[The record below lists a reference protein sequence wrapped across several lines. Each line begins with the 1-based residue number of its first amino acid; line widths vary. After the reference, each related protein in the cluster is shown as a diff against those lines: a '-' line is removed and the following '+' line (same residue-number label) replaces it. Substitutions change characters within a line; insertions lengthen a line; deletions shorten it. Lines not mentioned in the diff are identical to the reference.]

1 MSCQQINKSVFLSI
15 SFHPPAFS
23 VNAFLFKKRLLLLL
37 SHKRSD
43 NSFCLDDAPSSTRP
57 IPPESHYTR
66 LPGELVDAD
75 TQCEYDYGT
84 GYRRCPHVNLEVN
97 KSQLYVLKKLKNL
110 YRRTKHFTSNYRRE
124 LEWNQC
130 VNPNDMWTLD
140 TEFYPLSHREE
151 RVESTAVYYAQYSPA
166 YSAGS
171 LKLTFHYC

>member
-23 VNAFLFKKRLLLLL
+23 VNASLCKKRLTRNAVNLVNLLLLLL

-57 IPPESHYTR
+57 IPPESYYTR

-110 YRRTKHFTSNYRRE
+110 YRRTLQAITGEY
-124 LEWNQC
+124 
-130 VNPNDMWTLD
+130 
-140 TEFYPLSHREE
+140 
-151 RVESTAVYYAQYSPA
+151 
-166 YSAGS
+166 
-171 LKLTFHYC
+171 